1 MKMPLAL
8 ESTQFGDYGTQIGYF
23 LERFPDMNEPGHVS
37 IADALF
43 TKTQQ
48 KLLGLLFTNPERSFY
63 LREIFNRTQVGRGA
77 ITRELGKLTMSG
89 LVVMS
94 EQGNQN
100 HYQANKYSP
109 IFDELVSIA
118 VKTFGVTDVIRR
130 ALEPEFDQIEF
141 AAIYGS
147 IAKQT
152 AHADS
157 DIDLLVVSDTL
168 SSVDL
173 IKPLF
178 IAEAELDRTI
188 NITHYTFDEFNQKK
202 SSSFV
207 KRITEQPMLIV
218 KDW

>member
-1 MKMPLAL
+1 MNTLSGL
-8 ESTQFGDYGTQIGYF
+8 ESIQFGDYGTQIGYLF
-23 LERFPDMNEPGHVS
+23 GRSSEMTEPGHLS

-63 LREIFNRTQVGRGA
+63 LREIFSRTQVGRGS

-100 HYQANKYSP
+100 HYQANKHSP
-109 IFDELVSIA
+109 VFAELVAIA
-118 VKTFGVTDVIRR
+118 VKTFGVADVVRR

-141 AAIYGS
+141 AAVYGS

-157 DIDLLVVSDTL
+157 DIDLLVISDELT
-168 SSVDL
+168 SVDL

-178 IAEAELDRTI
+178 IAEEELDRTI

-202 SSSFV
+202 GSSFL